1 MESTYQRGVIKMHLW
16 SYPRT
21 QRIIVKQRGKGKW
34 RIESLNNIRTITGAI
49 SWVTLNR
56 NGAHKIEKPRSVVL
70 KNGGTFGKNLNGAL
84 KLLKGLIKWKFE
96 IYSAEL
102 NLETSRTME
111 GEEKGF
117 PCFYTWT
124 LTFEKIWNGC
134 WKSWQSFWVFFQSG
148 KHWWTPGSTEI
159 DRAWKTLGSRHSRA
173 SENGSM
179 RYGTFSSCSQSWGR
193 YMHVIIWADQEHG
206 QQGNTLSLLNTCQ
219 LPPCHVKFWVTSH
232 KFTPAL

>member
-49 SWVTLNR
+49 SWVMLNR

-84 KLLKGLIKWKFE
+84 KLLKDLIKWKFE

-102 NLETSRTME
+102 NLETSRTI
-111 GEEKGF
+111 KGRRERIYLF
-117 PCFYTWT
+117 LHMDPNLWKNMKWLLEV
-124 LTFEKIWNGC
+124 LTKFLGILSIRQALVN
-134 WKSWQSFWVFFQSG
+134 FR
-148 KHWWTPGSTEI
+148 KHRNRQG
-159 DRAWKTLGSRHSRA
+159 L
-173 SENGSM
+173 ENP
-179 RYGTFSSCSQSWGR
+179 RVPSQ
-193 YMHVIIWADQEHG
+193 
-206 QQGNTLSLLNTCQ
+206 
-219 LPPCHVKFWVTSH
+219 
-232 KFTPAL
+232 